1 MADTNDEHRG
11 FRFGEFTLDADR
23 GELFRDG
30 EPVKIR
36 PKSFDVL
43 QYLAGRQ
50 GKLVS
55 RDELLDSIWA
65 GTVVTEDA
73 VTQCLI
79 DIRKALGDADQTMIR
94 TVPRRGYIFE
104 LTVDVLGEA
113 TPPETTPVADGRQP
127 RWAVWTAGAA
137 ILGLVVMG
145 AYQLLGDA
153 GDGERDASSVASENL
168 NAIAV
173 LPLENLSD
181 DPDQEFF
188 VAGMHDA
195 LIGELSRISG
205 LRVTSKTSTLSFRD
219 TDSPLNEIADFL
231 GVATLIEGSVYRFDD
246 GIRITVKLID
256 AQQDR
261 TIWTRTLEG
270 SVEEALNIQRD
281 IARQVAA
288 QVQVTLTQDEAE
300 RLNRAEQVN
309 EQAYLEFLRG
319 QFHVERFSP
328 QDFAIAERHYLEAL
342 ATDPNYAL
350 AILGRGRVCGFRA
363 QAGLIS
369 PDEARETCLPLIE
382 RALELDPQLAEA
394 YLGYARHMT
403 WQEFNWEAAGLA
415 YRRAI
420 ELNPNYAEARMFYSH
435 FLTITGKTDEGSQ
448 QMAIARARDPLNP
461 FVEGLHGAQRMMV
474 GDLKESIDV
483 INRLHAA
490 YPGFGFGYDVV
501 WISNYGIG
509 NEPAAISAASDYFRV
524 TQGDSVGAEAL
535 ESAYEN
541 GDFSTAMGLAAEV
554 LIEHRETA
562 HVPPGDIAMM
572 FEHAER
578 VDDALDWWETAIETN
593 DPRAP
598 YIGVLVQSPAL
609 RAHPR
614 YIELLRNMR
623 LNHWATVYSDSA
635 G

>member
-1 MADTNDEHRG
+1 MADAYEEHRG
-11 FRFGEFTLDADR
+11 FRFGEFILDSDR

-30 EPVKIR
+30 APVKIR

-43 QYLAGRQ
+43 RYLANRQ

-55 RDELLDSIWA
+55 RDELLDEIWA
-65 GTVVTEDA
+65 GSIVTEDA

-79 DIRKALGDADQTMIR
+79 DIRKALGDSDQTMIR

-104 LTVDVLGEA
+104 LAVEALGESAQAEPQAAA
-113 TPPETTPVADGRQP
+113 TGQP
-127 RWAVWTAGAA
+127 SRWIAWAGGAA
-137 ILGLVVMG
+137 ILGLVAIAGFQMLGG
-145 AYQLLGDA
+145 ADEEGSRQPA
-153 GDGERDASSVASENL
+153 TAESL

-219 TDSPLNEIADFL
+219 SDSSLDEIADSL
-231 GVATLIEGSVYRFDD
+231 GVASLIEGSVYRVDD
-246 GIRITVKLID
+246 SIRITVKLID
-256 AQQDR
+256 ARQDS
-261 TIWTRTLEG
+261 TIWTQTQEG
-270 SVEEALNIQRD
+270 TVEDALNIQRD

-288 QVQVTLTQDEAE
+288 QAQVSLTRDEAE
-300 RLNRAEQVN
+300 RLNRSEQVN
-309 EQAYLEFLRG
+309 EQAYLAFLRG

-328 QDFAIAERHYLEAL
+328 QDFAIAERHFLEAL
-342 ATDPNYAL
+342 ATDSNYAL

-369 PDEARETCLPLIE
+369 PAEARETCLPLIE

-415 YRRAI
+415 FRRAI

-435 FLTITGKTDEGSQ
+435 FLTITGKTELGSHE
-448 QMAIARARDPLNP
+448 MAVARTLDPLNP

-474 GDLKESIDV
+474 GDLQESIDV
-483 INRLHAA
+483 ITGLHDA

-501 WISNYGIG
+501 WIANFGIG
-509 NEPAAISAASDYFRV
+509 NEPGAVSAAADYFRI

-535 ESAYEN
+535 ESAYES
-541 GDFSTAMGLAAEV
+541 GDFNAAISRAAEV
-554 LIEHRETA
+554 LIEHRDTV
-562 HVPPGDIAMM
+562 HVPPGDIAMLL
-572 FEHAER
+572 EHANRIE
-578 VDDALDWWETAIETN
+578 DALDWWETAIESN

-609 RAHPR
+609 RTHPR
-614 YIELLRNMR
+614 YIQLLRTMR
-623 LNHWATVYSDSA
+623 LDHWANEYSDTTS
-635 G
+635 